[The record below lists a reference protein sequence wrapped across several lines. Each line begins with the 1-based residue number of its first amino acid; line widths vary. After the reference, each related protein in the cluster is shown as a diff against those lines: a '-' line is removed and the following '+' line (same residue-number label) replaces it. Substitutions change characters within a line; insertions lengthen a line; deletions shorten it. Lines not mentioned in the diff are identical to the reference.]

1 MGGCKAWG
9 WTWHPAQ
16 AACPGEA
23 RFWPAQLWKQ
33 TASSGVPESSCP
45 SPAVQRI
52 TVHMNSWIRRAWK
65 ISRCLSVLGT
75 HWHLSWLSRS
85 WELRQLLLQHHTNSN
100 IDISPFP
107 SKPPVT
113 FSATSIFYSSLHKP
127 APWGQWPRCG
137 NALRPWHISSWRNQG
152 WDTSFNLPFQRLQSG
167 TSTDLGEYIS
177 ECSKHP
183 YTMVKDPEKD
193 SLCIKV
199 RMHLSQQRCS
209 AFCSGDLRRCIMKH
223 WGSGSRNNYKHRQ
236 ALAQGSERVFLR
248 AAHRAGGQ
256 FLTTGS
262 AGSFFAW
269 YMHQLKCKVGTGRFS
284 ESLNNLLI

>member
-1 MGGCKAWG
+1 
-9 WTWHPAQ
+9 
-16 AACPGEA
+16 
-23 RFWPAQLWKQ
+23 
-33 TASSGVPESSCP
+33 
-45 SPAVQRI
+45 
-52 TVHMNSWIRRAWK
+52 MNSWIRRAWK

-100 IDISPFP
+100 MAISPFP

-137 NALRPWHISSWRNQG
+137 NALRPWHISSWSNQG

-183 YTMVKDPEKD
+183 YTTVKDPEKD
-193 SLCIKV
+193 SLCIKECIWV
-199 RMHLSQQRCS
+199 NSVAQPFALEISGGASWSTGVAGAEITTNTGRRWPKAASVC
-209 AFCSGDLRRCIMKH
+209 FCVLHTEPG
-223 WGSGSRNNYKHRQ
+223 
-236 ALAQGSERVFLR
+236 
-248 AAHRAGGQ
+248 
-256 FLTTGS
+256 
-262 AGSFFAW
+262 GSF
-269 YMHQLKCKVGTGRFS
+269 
-284 ESLNNLLI
+284 